1 MPQERTDTGIDAV
14 YARLEAAEREL
25 DQIRARHDV
34 TLNTLNKTYSNLLT
48 AVDTLSRFKVEY
60 EAVQDDLNAARTAS
74 TLADIRHSTSRLV
87 LIEVKE
93 LLAKE
98 ATLDPQWVASLASQK
113 AFILQQV
120 RGLLGE
126 VAGLTLERRA
136 NELLSGDDL
145 TPSKT
150 EQLASLAKAYEYFV
164 VEYFTAKDSKAEAA
178 RDMLTAQYN
187 RLLGE
192 VTA

>member
-1 MPQERTDTGIDAV
+1 MPQEHTDIEALYT
-14 YARLEAAEREL
+14 RLEAAERAL
-25 DQIRARHDV
+25 AQIRAHHAV
-34 TLNTLNKTYSNLLT
+34 MLNTLDKTYSNLTT
-48 AVDTLSRFKVEY
+48 ALDTLSRFKVEY

>member
-1 MPQERTDTGIDAV
+1 MMAQEHTDIEAV

-25 DQIRARHDV
+25 AQIRTHHV
-34 TLNTLNKTYSNLLT
+34 QTLNTLGKTYSNLLT

-74 TLADIRHSTSRLV
+74 TLADIHHSTSRLV